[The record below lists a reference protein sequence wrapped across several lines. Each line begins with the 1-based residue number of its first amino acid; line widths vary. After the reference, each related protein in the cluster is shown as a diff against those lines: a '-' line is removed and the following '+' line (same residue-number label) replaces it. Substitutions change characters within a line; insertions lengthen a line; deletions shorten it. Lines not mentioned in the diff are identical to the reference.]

1 MKIRNP
7 LGPLRRWPLYASGLL
22 FLVALT
28 ARAAEPLAT
37 TPAKKIPP
45 PATTSASNSFT
56 IAPYVQ
62 NTSDTGATVM
72 WFTEKAVPGVVRY
85 GVKPGEWLSTV
96 TGPVTN
102 AHAVAVTG
110 LQPATKYFYEALDGD
125 RPLAGGEEHYFY
137 MHPKVGSRAP
147 IRFLAAGDLNWG
159 PAGRPWV
166 DLATRTR
173 GQVDFGMLLGDLI
186 DGGSHKRF
194 VTDFFPTYG
203 DLMRNLCLW
212 ACPGDN
218 DFNAK
223 PDAGGGGYATFFQFP
238 TNDLPK
244 VAGVFSFDYA
254 NAHFISL
261 GDGCQKGVTKDDGI
275 AWAQRDLAAA
285 RERGQQWIIVMN
297 HRPEH
302 GGKDRFIGRKLV
314 DLLEAGGVDVLL
326 SGHSHFYK
334 RTHLVSAGK
343 VVQQNAASE
352 YTKTNDGT
360 GTVYIITGTG
370 GCAYDRV
377 PKDEPLTA
385 SYLGGVNGMTVIEI
399 EGDTLKGHFL
409 AIDGKRHDSFQIRK
423 SKP

>member
-1 MKIRNP
+1 
-7 LGPLRRWPLYASGLL
+7 
-22 FLVALT
+22 
-28 ARAAEPLAT
+28 
-37 TPAKKIPP
+37 
-45 PATTSASNSFT
+45 
-56 IAPYVQ
+56 
-62 NTSDTGATVM
+62 
-72 WFTEKAVPGVVRY
+72 VRY
-85 GVKPGEWLSTV
+85 GVKPGEWLGTV

-125 RPLAGGEEHYFY
+125 RPLAGGAEYYYFHT
-137 MHPKVGSRAP
+137 HPKVGSRAP

-173 GQVDFGMLLGDLI
+173 GQVDFGMLLGDLT
-186 DGGSHKRF
+186 DGGSHKKF

-203 DLMRNLCLW
+203 GLMRNLCLW

-218 DFNAK
+218 DFLAK
-223 PDAGGGGYATFFQFP
+223 PDAGAYATFFQFP

-261 GDGCQKGVTKDDGI
+261 GDGCKQGVTTDDGI

-302 GGKDRFIGRKLV
+302 GGKDRVIARKLV

-326 SGHSHFYK
+326 SGHTHFYK

-352 YTKTNDGT
+352 YTKTHDGT

-370 GCAYDRV
+370 GSAYDR
-377 PKDEPLTA
+377 PAKNEPLTA
-385 SYLGGVNGMTVIEI
+385 FYLGATNGMTLIEI

-409 AIDGKRHDSFQIRK
+409 GIDGARHDGFQIRK